1 MTCPACASPARERAA
16 VTSRC
21 ERHLA
26 CSCAGNASPASFS
39 MERSCGL
46 AVWEVGGIWRSTTSS
61 IPLTSRHSK
70 STLDRRA
77 CQSSIPGTSV
87 RVEQSSFGPGDE
99 VGAQHAALLRH
110 TCLRLVLFVLDV
122 GEQV

>member
-1 MTCPACASPARERAA
+1 MTCQACASGAPERAA

-21 ERHLA
+21 EQHLA
-26 CSCAGNASPASFS
+26 CSCAGNASPASLS

-70 STLDRRA
+70 CTLDRRA
-77 CQSSIPGTSV
+77 YQSSTQGTSV
-87 RVEQSSFGPGDE
+87 RVEQSLSGPGDE
-99 VGAQHAALLRH
+99 VGRSMLRPY
-110 TCLRLVLFVLDV
+110 TIRVYV
-122 GEQV
+122 